1 MPFVILN
8 AMSTYARRHLEIGF
22 DRAVATDRNRTFFNR
37 HFYGT
42 ETLSAWGGQ

>member
-8 AMSTYARRHLEIGF
+8 AMSTYARGHLEIGF

-37 HFYGT
+37 HFYGI
-42 ETLSAWGGQ
+42 ETLSA